1 MPQLKREEKMFN
13 NNFIRKCLL
22 MSVLICVLILI
33 PAGLSASHSVMLG
46 GIPEYSEESL
56 TWCGPATAQMIM
68 DGYPSGSLYV
78 SQEDIWDDV
87 QLLYKVETMWDTDP
101 EGLRDVMQN
110 RNPPSGQ
117 WVVFHET
124 DETQLMYW
132 ITYWMTKN
140 NYPVAVLL
148 KTASHNG
155 IVGHEEHWVEVRGV
169 VTDLDPTIPGN
180 TTIALQYIWYT
191 DPSPANLG
199 DPAVSPYIAAGA
211 WYSELQ
217 PVTKT
222 LSKYNGEHVAI
233 IEPPQIVGKAL
244 APLEVMKG
252 TIISPQEALK
262 EAALWIK
269 ENKIYQI
276 ETYKDL
282 KNAKPLKPLLVNKEY
297 GGYYLI
303 PYTTTSGP
311 YTTTSVKQ
319 NNPVPFSVLI
329 NAYKGNF
336 QQVGAFKPV
345 KYMYE
350 QEAIQTALKYLNI
363 KSAKEIEAE
372 LVTKIKGQSFHKYFP
387 CWKITLD
394 GNVVHVSQRGRIYSN
409 VLPIEPGTRPPR
421 CKKWSASIH
430 GGVTYPITDFGSRYN
445 SSFMFGVDI
454 DYHFSSKLS
463 AVAFAGFNHFKV
475 KPAFS
480 YLGDT
485 HWWNFSANLKWNFG
499 STPLRPYVN
508 GGFGIYVPKTGSNKL
523 GYNVGI
529 GINRTLAPAL
539 ILEVG
544 VDYHHILTD
553 QEDPEFYT
561 GHAGLIFRF

>member
-1 MPQLKREEKMFN
+1 MFN
-13 NNFIRKCLL
+13 KNFIRKCFV

-46 GIPEYSEESL
+46 SIPEYSEESL
-56 TWCGPATAQMIM
+56 TWCGPAAAQMLM
-68 DGYPSGSLYV
+68 NGYPSGSLFV
-78 SQEDIWDDV
+78 SQEDIWDAV
-87 QLLYKVETMWDTDP
+87 LLYKVETMWDTDP
-101 EGLRDVMQN
+101 EGLRAAMQN
-110 RNPPSGQ
+110 LNPPSGQ
-117 WVVFHET
+117 WVVYHRA
-124 DETQLMYW
+124 DETELMYW
-132 ITYWMTKN
+132 VAYWMTQN
-140 NYPVAVLL
+140 NYPVGVLL
-148 KTASHNG
+148 ETTSHNI

-169 VTDLDPTIPGN
+169 VTDVDPTIPGN
-180 TTIALQYIWYT
+180 TTITLEFVWYT
-191 DPSPANLG
+191 DPSPATLG
-199 DPAVSPYIAAGA
+199 DPAVTALIAGST
-211 WYSELQ
+211 WYSMLQ
-217 PVTKT
+217 PVTKP
-222 LSKYNGEHVAI
+222 LSTYNGEHVAI
-233 IEPPQIVGKAL
+233 IEPPQIVGKAV
-244 APLEVMKG
+244 AALEVMKG
-252 TIISPQEALK
+252 RIISPEEALK
-262 EAALWIK
+262 KAAQRIK
-269 ENKIYQI
+269 EYKLYEI

-303 PYTTTSGP
+303 PYTTTSGR
-311 YTTTSVKQ
+311 Q
-319 NNPVPFSVLI
+319 NNPVPLSVLI

-336 QQVGAFKPV
+336 QQVGAFKPT

-350 QEAIQTALKYLNI
+350 QEAIKTALKYLNI
-363 KSAKEIEAE
+363 KSAKKIEAE
-372 LVTKIKGQSFHKYFP
+372 LVTKIKGQPFGKYFP

-394 GNVVHVSQRGRIYSN
+394 GNVVHVSQKGRIYST
-409 VLPIEPGTRPPR
+409 VLPREPRTRPPR

-480 YLGDT
+480 YLGNT
-485 HWWNFSANLKWNFG
+485 HWWNFSANLKWKFG
-499 STPLRPYVN
+499 SNPLRPYVN
-508 GGFGIYVPKTGSNKL
+508 GGFGIYVPKTGPNKL
-523 GYNVGI
+523 VYNVGV
-529 GINRTLAPAL
+529 GIDRTLAPSL